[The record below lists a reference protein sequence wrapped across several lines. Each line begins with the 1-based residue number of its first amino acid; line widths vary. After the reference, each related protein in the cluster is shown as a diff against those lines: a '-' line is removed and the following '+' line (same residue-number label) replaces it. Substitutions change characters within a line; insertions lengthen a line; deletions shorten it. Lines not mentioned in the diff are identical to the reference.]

1 LFGRAISDERRRAP
15 SVIGARGIPVALDTG
30 TFMSTRWLPLAMLL
44 ASASAASADSQSAQ
58 TVARPEPGTSAIVGG
73 ETVPAGRWPDTVA
86 VLGTSG
92 SCTGT
97 LIAPDLVLTAGHCA
111 NINPTRVVANT
122 TDYAQAEGIR
132 VNVTRTTAYPNWQ
145 TMYDVA
151 VVELAS
157 PISGIEPRKL
167 GTSCTFNTVKSH
179 VNVHLVGFGATNA
192 EGTQANTQLREAMT
206 AVIDPTCAASGMG
219 CKPNV
224 APGGEFIAG
233 GDGTADSCF
242 GDSGGPVYLD
252 TPNGAVLIGAVSRGV
267 NGAST
272 PCGGGGI
279 YVRTDKIVEW
289 IENTT
294 HKAVAKDA
302 CDGEAYAADVPDDA
316 VDDETVGCNATGSSG
331 LGAGLL
337 VMAALLKRR
346 RR

>member
-1 LFGRAISDERRRAP
+1 
-15 SVIGARGIPVALDTG
+15 
-30 TFMSTRWLPLAMLL
+30 MLL
-44 ASASAASADSQSAQ
+44 ATSSAATADSQASQ
-58 TVARPEPGTSAIVGG
+58 TVAGPEGGTSAIVGG

-97 LIAPDLVLTAGHCA
+97 LIAPDLVLTAGHCS
-111 NINPTRVVANT
+111 NINPVRVVANT
-122 TDYAQAEGIR
+122 TDYAQAQGIK

-151 VVELAS
+151 VIELAS

-167 GTSCTFNTVKSH
+167 ATSCTFKASVKSN
-179 VNVHLVGFGATNA
+179 VNVHLVGFGATNT

-233 GDGTADSCF
+233 GGGTADSCF

-267 NGAST
+267 DGAST

-279 YVRTDKIVEW
+279 YVRTDKIIDW
-289 IENTT
+289 IESTT
-294 HKAVAKDA
+294 HKTVAKDA
-302 CDGEAYAADVPDDA
+302 CDGEAFAADNPADKEDVA
-316 VDDETVGCNATGSSG
+316 DEQTVGCNAMGGSG
-331 LGAGLL
+331 LGAGLF

>member
-1 LFGRAISDERRRAP
+1 
-15 SVIGARGIPVALDTG
+15 
-30 TFMSTRWLPLAMLL
+30 MSTRWLPLAMLL
-44 ASASAASADSQSAQ
+44 ASSSAAVADSQATQS
-58 TVARPEPGTSAIVGG
+58 VAGPEAGTSAIVGG

-86 VLGTSG
+86 VLGTGG

-111 NINPTRVVANT
+111 NINPTRVIANT
-122 TDYAQAEGIR
+122 TDYAQSEGIR
-132 VNVTRTTAYPNWQ
+132 VNVTRTTAYPNWK

-151 VVELAS
+151 VIELAS
-157 PISGIEPRKL
+157 PITGIEPRKL
-167 GTSCTFNTVKSH
+167 GTSCTFNASVKAK
-179 VNVHLVGFGATNA
+179 VQVHLVGFGATNTD
-192 EGTQANTQLREAMT
+192 GTQANTQLKEAMT
-206 AVIDPTCAASGMG
+206 AVSDPTCSASGMG
-219 CKPNV
+219 CNKNV

-233 GDGTADSCF
+233 GTGTADSCF

-267 NGAST
+267 DGAST

-289 IENTT
+289 IESTT
-294 HKAVAKDA
+294 HKTVAKDTCEGA
-302 CDGEAYAADVPDDA
+302 AFAADEKTDDPGA
-316 VDDETVGCNATGSSG
+316 DDQTVGCNAAGGSG

-337 VMAALLKRR
+337 VVAALLKRR

>member
-1 LFGRAISDERRRAP
+1 
-15 SVIGARGIPVALDTG
+15 
-30 TFMSTRWLPLAMLL
+30 MSLRWLPLATLL
-44 ASASAASADSQSAQ
+44 LSTSAAKADSQSEQ
-58 TVARPEPGTSAIVGG
+58 SDVRPSDTTSAIVGG

-86 VLGTSG
+86 VLGTNG

-122 TDYAQAEGIR
+122 VDYAQPQGIR

-157 PISGIEPRKL
+157 PINGIEPRKL
-167 GTSCTFNTVKSH
+167 GTTCTFQAAVKSN
-179 VNVHLVGFGATNA
+179 VQVHLVGFGVTSAD
-192 EGTQANTQLREAMT
+192 GTQANTQLKEAMA
-206 AVIDPTCAASGMG
+206 AVTDPMCATNGAG
-219 CKPNV
+219 CNKNV

-233 GDGTADSCF
+233 GGGTADSCF

-267 NGAST
+267 DGSAT

-279 YVRTDKIVEW
+279 YVRTDKIIEW
-289 IENTT
+289 IESTT
-294 HKAVAKDA
+294 KKTVAKDN
-302 CDGEAYAADVPDDA
+302 CEGEEYAADGSEEEAP
-316 VDDETVGCNATGSSG
+316 VDESVGCNAKG
-331 LGAGLL
+331 GAGMGVGLL
-337 VMAALLKRR
+337 VAAAMLRR
-346 RR
+346 RRRR